1 MLHSVTVKDHM
12 SANLV
17 TFNTDMDV
25 LRAIHLLLENGIT
38 GAPVIDNLGNVIG
51 FLSERDCLKVA
62 LDACYH
68 EERGGRV
75 KEYMT
80 PDAVTVDAD
89 QSILEAARLFSN
101 MGFKALP
108 VMDDNRLVGSIKR
121 SDVLR
126 ALQTIR

>member
-17 TFNTDMDV
+17 TFSTDMDV

-38 GAPVIDNLGNVIG
+38 GAPVTDNLGNVVG

-62 LDACYH
+62 MDACYH
-68 EERGGRV
+68 EEWGGKV
-75 KEYMT
+75 QQYMT
-80 PDAVTVDAD
+80 PEVVTVDAD
-89 QSILEAARLFSN
+89 QSILEVARLFSN

-108 VMDDNRLVGSIKR
+108 VMDDNRLVGSISR

-126 ALQTIR
+126 AFQSIR

>member
-1 MLHSVTVKDHM
+1 MLHSLTVKNYM

-17 TFNTDMDV
+17 TFMPDMDV

-38 GAPVIDNLGNVIG
+38 GAPVTDNLGNVIG

-75 KEYMT
+75 QEYMT
-80 PDAVTVDAD
+80 PDAITVDAD
-89 QSILEAARLFSN
+89 QSILEVARLFSN
-101 MGFKALP
+101 MGFKTLP
-108 VMDDNRLVGSIKR
+108 VMDDNRLVGSISR
-121 SDVLR
+121 SEVMK
-126 ALQTIR
+126 AFQSIR

>member
-12 SANLV
+12 AANLV
-17 TFNTDMDV
+17 TFNPDMDV

-38 GAPVIDNLGNVIG
+38 GAPVADNLGNVVG

-68 EERGGRV
+68 EEWGGKV
-75 KEYMT
+75 GEYMT
-80 PDAVTVDAD
+80 PEAITVEAD
-89 QSILEAARLFSN
+89 QSILEVARLFSN

-108 VMDDNRLVGSIKR
+108 VMDDNRLVGSISR

-126 ALQTIR
+126 AFQSMR